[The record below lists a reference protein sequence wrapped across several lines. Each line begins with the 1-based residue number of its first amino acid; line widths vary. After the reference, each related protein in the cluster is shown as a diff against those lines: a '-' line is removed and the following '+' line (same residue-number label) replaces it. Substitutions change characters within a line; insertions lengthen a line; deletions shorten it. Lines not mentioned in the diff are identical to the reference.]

1 MGDEVSRGI
10 GGWVISVTT
19 RGRGERDH
27 HVAMF
32 HVALAKANDAIDAVA
47 QACGAPIS
55 TVAIEAPLSHAT
67 LALMR
72 LKQGELRMRKSL
84 RRPRD
89 INQLAKRIADMATD
103 DGDGREFAEGES
115 SAAVSLGPQ
124 GGKVRAAATKRHVEL
139 MAKRTAD
146 AMKQGFKSADASS
159 HRADQPG
166 RASMRNRKSRSQQS
180 H

>member
-19 RGRGERDH
+19 RGRGERDP

-55 TVAIEAPLSHAT
+55 TVAIEAPLSHTT

-89 INQLAKRIADMATD
+89 INQLAKRIADIATD
-103 DGDGREFAEGES
+103 DCDGREFAEGES

-124 GGKVRAAATKRHVEL
+124 GGKVRASANKRHVAL
-139 MAKRTAD
+139 MAKRAN
-146 AMKQGFKSADASS
+146 AMKQGLKSADASS
-159 HRADQPG
+159 YRAEQPG
-166 RASMRNRKSRSQQS
+166 RGSIRNRKSRSQQS